1 MANGLMGLSNLLGQ
15 SSSAQSGGLMG
26 GGVFSQPESRGQRRS
41 RLLTDAIANA
51 GQNPYARLGASFGGL
66 IGLGGRAA
74 AEGLGIVD
82 APAEVQRNQAISQ
95 VQQEVQERGL
105 DPLSN
110 TEEFINFT
118 AQRFN
123 DLGYQDLAIK
133 TIQQGR
139 QLTPEQPE
147 VDPATFYNPDTEE
160 YVQGGYLNGV
170 PVTSERK
177 PLGEGF
183 VERDYEPDASTKGKA
198 RNIRLPDG
206 SFIRGRELPSGE
218 VVDINGNRLPETATI
233 VGLSLQ
239 AGQETDLPQGVQ
251 SELNSAQLGVE
262 NYTDLAN
269 EAIGVFNENPNVNTL
284 AAEGGR
290 LLRNLKTEFDS
301 ILSVT
306 GVELYDDL
314 TKEQLFDLDR
324 YESTFDK
331 IGLENAA
338 LKPLYLSLAIQ
349 NAQAEADQTGR
360 ALSDTDITRF
370 LEQQGTNASDPEV
383 ATEILRRNAGRLQRK
398 FKRQYKIE
406 TGSEFDQELPP
417 VREYNPSGSQGAPD
431 PAAGNGGDAAAQAI
445 EAGPQAL
452 VEYLNNASD
461 EELNNLSPEVQSQI
475 EQILSGSQ

>member
-15 SSSAQSGGLMG
+15 SSNAQSGGLMG
-26 GGVFSQPESRGQRRS
+26 GGVFSQPQSRSQRRA
-41 RLLTDAIANA
+41 RLLSDAI
-51 GQNPYARLGASFGGL
+51 QGAQTSYGRSGAAIGGL
-66 IGLGGRAA
+66 LGMGLRAG
-74 AEGLGIVD
+74 AEGLGLID
-82 APAEVQRNQAISQ
+82 APPEEQRNEAIRQ

-160 YVQGGYLNGV
+160 YVQGGYVNGV
-170 PVTSERK
+170 PVTSEGR

-183 VERDYEPDASTKGKA
+183 VERDYEPDASTRGKA
-198 RNIRLPDG
+198 RNVRTADG
-206 SFIRGRELPSGE
+206 RFIRGIERPDGTL
-218 VVDINGNRLPETATI
+218 VDTQGNRLPETATI

-306 GVELYDDL
+306 GVELSDDL